1 MYRRIAA
8 HSNKRNIKMLS
19 EWLIIQ
25 GIIERGLIF
34 SITVM
39 AIYITSRIIRF
50 DDLSVEGSFGLG
62 GALMALLLTRNIS
75 WPIAFAIVI
84 LAGAAAGL
92 ATGLLHTKLKLN
104 NLISGIVVTTGL
116 FSINLKIAGS
126 NMMLGNK
133 ATLFDLFTGMSS
145 LKIIILL
152 PLICAVLMIIRW
164 FLNTECGYLLYAV
177 GDNPQMLTNLGK
189 NADTYT
195 IAALMLA
202 NGLTAFAGALFVQYV
217 GYFSIWSGVG
227 ILIIALAGLIL
238 SETLGY
244 AFSFN
249 LLVGAIVYQAIIA
262 ATFEFNLDPEW
273 NKLITAVLIIAMIT
287 LKSRFSIFMPKAQ

>member
-1 MYRRIAA
+1 MA
-8 HSNKRNIKMLS
+8 S
-19 EWLIIQ
+19 EWLIVQ

-39 AIYITSRIIRF
+39 SIYITSRIIRF

-62 GALMALLLTRNIS
+62 GALMALLLTKNIA
-75 WPIAFAIVI
+75 WVLAFPIVTF
-84 LAGAAAGL
+84 AGACAGL
-92 ATGLLHTKLKLN
+92 ATGLLHTKLRLN

-126 NMMLGNK
+126 NMIVGNK
-133 ATLFDLFTGMSS
+133 STLFDLLPVLSNA
-145 LKIIILL
+145 KIIVLL
-152 PLICAVLMIIRW
+152 PLIIALLLLVRW
-164 FLNTECGYLLYAV
+164 FLHTECGYLFNAV

-217 GYFSIWSGVG
+217 GYFSIWSSVG

-238 SETLGY
+238 SETLGQI
-244 AFSFN
+244 FSFN
-249 LLVGAIVYQAIIA
+249 LLVGAVLYQAIIA
-262 ATFEFNLDPEW
+262 ATFEFNVDPEW
-273 NKLITAVLIIAMIT
+273 NKLITAVLIILMIT
-287 LKSRFSIFMPKAQ
+287 LKKNTSIFMPKVHSHDKI